1 MAESTVRDG
10 DKGIDLLKSR
20 IGQPLSA
27 NRFVVEFEK
36 LPEPFQGLQND
47 YLRILC
53 KSATIAGKSI
63 GTNDLFRHYKL
74 PDGTVDYGDTMS
86 FEFICD
92 QDFLDKQIIEE
103 WLRMIYTTW
112 L

>member
-10 DKGIDLLKSR
+10 DKGIDLLKSK

-53 KSATIAGKSI
+53 KSATIWKEYRNKRPFQ
-63 GTNDLFRHYKL
+63 TL
-74 PDGTVDYGDTMS
+74 
-86 FEFICD
+86 
-92 QDFLDKQIIEE
+92 QI
-103 WLRMIYTTW
+103 T
-112 L
+112 

>member
-10 DKGIDLLKSR
+10 EKGIDLLKSK

-53 KSATIAGKSI
+53 NS
-63 GTNDLFRHYKL
+63 
-74 PDGTVDYGDTMS
+74 
-86 FEFICD
+86 
-92 QDFLDKQIIEE
+92 
-103 WLRMIYTTW
+103 
-112 L
+112 

>member
-47 YLRILC
+47 Y
-53 KSATIAGKSI
+53 
-63 GTNDLFRHYKL
+63 
-74 PDGTVDYGDTMS
+74 
-86 FEFICD
+86 
-92 QDFLDKQIIEE
+92 
-103 WLRMIYTTW
+103 
-112 L
+112 